1 MKKNIIV
8 FATTIFL
15 SIMYIFLLNRLFCKN
30 LTLFQNNNNVIKA
43 KVVEVL
49 STDVNQYQLGPDD
62 IHEEK
67 TIYFKAK
74 VLSGK
79 NKGKYVDAAQQINDL
94 YAGKQEEILEGKK
107 ILLMEVNYFDNADYL
122 MTEYSRSDYIIILG
136 ILFIIFLLI
145 FGHKK
150 GITTIISLIFTC
162 LAIFLVFIPAML
174 SGHNIYLWSMITCW
188 FIIAMTLLLIN
199 GISKK
204 TLCSM
209 IGCVF
214 GVVLTAMLTII
225 MTKIMNL
232 TGLVDEQSYYLQILD
247 SNKQFDLKAII
258 FGGIVVG
265 AVGAI
270 MDVAVEISASLLE
283 VYNKAKESEKNVN
296 SLLKSGI
303 TIGRDMMG
311 TMSNTLV
318 MAYIGNSLS
327 TTILLLSYS
336 GSLIELFNREMI
348 IVELLQI
355 LVGSFGL
362 LLTIPFTSL
371 ICSIVYCKIKK

>member
-30 LTLFQNNNNVIKA
+30 LTLFQNNNVIKA

-67 TIYFKAK
+67 TIYFRAK

-174 SGHNIYLWSMITCW
+174 SGHNIYLWSMITCL

-232 TGLVDEQSYYLQILD
+232 TGLVDEQSYYLQILN